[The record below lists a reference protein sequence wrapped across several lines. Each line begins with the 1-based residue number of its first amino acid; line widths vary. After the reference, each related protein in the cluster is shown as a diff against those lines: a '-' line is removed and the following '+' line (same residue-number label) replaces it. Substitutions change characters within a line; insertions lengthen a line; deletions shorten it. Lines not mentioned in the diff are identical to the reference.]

1 MKRKNYYLCDRL
13 YEWRKQN
20 KVTQEEFAD
29 MVGVSRQTI
38 QKWESGFAMPKQDK
52 LQKISEIVGVE
63 ADELLLAPIDN
74 QLSADVIIDESA
86 PEVEI
91 KKSKNDKKFKLSTK
105 AKIIIALAVF
115 ILISIVGIFLVV
127 YDKVIAS
134 SNSDGT
140 VGTVEIVALNF
151 SVENVG
157 WILFGI
163 SIAVGVILGL
173 ILICKLTKNKKKEN
187 LTKGNEP
194 KYK

>member
-20 KVTQEEFAD
+20 EVTQEGFAD